1 MKKLTKSQK
10 IGIMA
15 AAALFVA
22 AVVVVVALF
31 AGKTTGSF
39 RSIKIVETSGA
50 VTISREG
57 IGDLNAAVNMNLISG
72 DSVHTGQDAY
82 VVLMLDADKY
92 VMLGES
98 GTMEVIAEGNE
109 ASGRTSILLEQGSV
123 LSEIQNPLGQD
134 SSYEVVTPNA
144 TMSVRGTVFEIDR
157 GADGLVSLLVYDGAV
172 AMEMDGYEPVLC
184 NAGEYMQFEEG
195 NPPKLIV
202 DRASISEEVIN
213 EQMRQRLEKINESG
227 RGLNL
232 GSAQI
237 AENKPSS
244 ELTNQEASPEPE
256 VTPEPTSVSEPT
268 ATPESVTVAEAE
280 ETPEPAATSK
290 PERTPKPTTVLASAP
305 EPVSEPAAPTLEQPQ
320 PTAAPT
326 PAPEQPK
333 PQPTAA
339 PTPVPEQPESTP
351 EPQPT
356 AAPTPVPE
364 QPKPTPEPQPTAAP
378 TPVPEQPEPTPA
390 PVQEYTVTFANPY
403 VWVNGTLDKMS
414 DVYEK
419 SGTYVQKTVE
429 AGKTME
435 VPEESEIIPVTNDSS
450 VSLRL
455 AGWYLDRGEE
465 WNFDTYAVY
474 SDFTLYPVWEE
485 VTADASEGD
494 TTEENAGDVGAKKYW
509 TVIFE
514 GVIQREDGSS
524 TDICVCL
531 PEGTSFMPKENLDG
545 ETVKGWEKLYGGMVG
560 PGRIWNALVDS
571 VKGVTALKEW
581 VDAS

>member
-1 MKKLTKSQK
+1 MKNLTKNQK

-15 AAALFVA
+15 ATVLFVA
-22 AVVVVVALF
+22 VVAVVVALF
-31 AGKTTGSF
+31 AGRTGENF
-39 RSIKIVETSGA
+39 RSIKIVETNGA

-57 IGDLNAAVNMNLISG
+57 IGDLDAAVNMNLVSG
-72 DSVHTGQDAY
+72 DSVHTDQDSY

-109 ASGRTSILLEQGSV
+109 ASGRTSIVLEQGSV
-123 LSEIQNPLGQD
+123 LSEIQNPLGQG

-172 AMEMDGYEPVLC
+172 AMGMDGQEPVVC

-195 NPPKLIV
+195 NPPKVVV
-202 DRASISEEVIN
+202 DRAPISEDVMN

-232 GSAQI
+232 GSALI
-237 AENKPSS
+237 AGNEPSPD
-244 ELTNQEASPEPE
+244 LEATPEPE
-256 VTPEPTSVSEPT
+256 VTPEPAEVSEPT
-268 ATPESVTVAEAE
+268 ATPEPAATPEAE
-280 ETPEPAATSK
+280 KTPEPTATPK
-290 PERTPKPTTVLASAP
+290 PQRTPKPTAV
-305 EPVSEPAAPTLEQPQ
+305 PVPTLEPVPVPEPQPTAEPVPAPAPVQSQ
-320 PTAAPT
+320 PTAAP
-326 PAPEQPK
+326 E
-333 PQPTAA
+333 PQPTPEPTVVPEPQ
-339 PTPVPEQPESTP
+339 PTPEPTVVP

-356 AAPTPVPE
+356 AAPE
-364 QPKPTPEPQPTAAP
+364 PTPE
-378 TPVPEQPEPTPA
+378 PEPTPA
-390 PVQEYTVTFANPY
+390 PAPAQECTVTFANPY
-403 VWVNGTLDKMS
+403 VWVNGTLEKMS

-429 AGKTME
+429 VGKT
-435 VPEESEIIPVTNDSS
+435 VQAPEESEITPVTNDSG

-455 AGWYLDRGEE
+455 AGWYLDRSEE

-485 VTADASEGD
+485 VTGDAAEGN
-494 TTEENAGDVGAKKYW
+494 TAAKKYW
-509 TVIFE
+509 PVIFA

-524 TDICVCL
+524 ADICVCL
-531 PEGTSFMPKENLDG
+531 PEGTSSMPTENLNG
-545 ETVKGWEKLYGGMVG
+545 ETIKGWEKLYVWMFG
-560 PGRIWNALVDS
+560 PERIWNTSVDS
-571 VKGVTALKEW
+571 VKGVTVLKEW
-581 VDAS
+581 IDAF